1 MLQKLAT
8 EIYQKAA
15 GQCTFQESAIAEESA
30 AEAKRVECDV
40 REIFSICSK
49 IPTIGA
55 KIYCTGYDFVALDAA
70 CAQPGVL

>member
-1 MLQKLAT
+1 MDSDIVKTFKHTPCADETMLQKLAT

-55 KIYCTGYDFVALDAA
+55 KIY
-70 CAQPGVL
+70 